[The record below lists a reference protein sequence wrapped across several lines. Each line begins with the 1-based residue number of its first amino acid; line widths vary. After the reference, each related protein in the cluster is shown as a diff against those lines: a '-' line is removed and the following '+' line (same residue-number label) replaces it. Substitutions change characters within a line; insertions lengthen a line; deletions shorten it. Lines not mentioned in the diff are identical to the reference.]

1 MPSLHDPRVLQSPLD
16 EEQLPNICR
25 FARTVFTRLESVERC
40 VDRVQRRLDGQ
51 PRSCVFAKQK

>member
-16 EEQLPNICR
+16 EEQRPNMCR
-25 FARTVFTRLESVERC
+25 FARTVYTRLESMKRC

-51 PRSCVFAKQK
+51 PRSYVFAKQT